1 MSAGIPSLGRARAP
15 DGLLPLRAPPAWSGR
30 HSDGP
35 WQRRSVRAGPP
46 RLSGSL
52 SSAAMAGGPADVR
65 KLFLFTTTQNYFGLR
80 PELWDQPPLNNCP
93 EVNNFLDDGNQM
105 LLRVQRSDAGLAF
118 SNTVGRRPDAQA
130 RPPSLTSQVLTPGL
144 KASSASPW
152 SPGSK
157 LSVLGGGVPTGE

>member
-1 MSAGIPSLGRARAP
+1 MSAGILSLGRARAP

-35 WQRRSVRAGPP
+35 WQRRSVRVGPP
-46 RLSGSL
+46 RLSRSL

-80 PELWDQPPLNNCP
+80 SELWDQPPLNNCP

-118 SNTVGRRPDAQA
+118 SNTVGRRSRCPGRASLPPVPGPNA
-130 RPPSLTSQVLTPGL
+130 RPEGILSLALEPWGPSCPC
-144 KASSASPW
+144 
-152 SPGSK
+152 
-157 LSVLGGGVPTGE
+157 